1 MIDSSVLE
9 IGRGSALRGISAIGQ
24 MGRFGTSRLTG
35 LPHREIRPSA
45 PYHSDLSSE
54 ARLARGGTG
63 GLEFVSPRREG
74 ITNCSGG
81 GGARWRGARGG
92 SRGAGPT

>member
-35 LPHREIRPSA
+35 LPQREIRPSA
-45 PYHSDLSSE
+45 PYRSELSSE
-54 ARLARGGTG
+54 ARDAESLMLTPEKDD
-63 GLEFVSPRREG
+63 LM
-74 ITNCSGG
+74 
-81 GGARWRGARGG
+81 
-92 SRGAGPT
+92 

>member
-45 PYHSDLSSE
+45 PYRSELSSE
-54 ARLARGGTG
+54 ARDAESLMLTPEKDD
-63 GLEFVSPRREG
+63 LM
-74 ITNCSGG
+74 
-81 GGARWRGARGG
+81 
-92 SRGAGPT
+92 